1 MNKFITMVAIAS
13 IASLTSFGQVTQVVN
28 KTTTETK
35 VLTSQLEV
43 ELKDGLEQIHN
54 VSFKILSV
62 DKFDSIAG
70 NKSYELV
77 NSAIYKANLE
87 LMYSMKDKF
96 SYKPLK
102 VTSNDVMY
110 FNYKGEQYVVVSIA
124 CEAKNGY
131 GNPISKQYRV
141 WLKYNSQETEPSKSL
156 TYYRA
161 S

>member
-1 MNKFITMVAIAS
+1 
-13 IASLTSFGQVTQVVN
+13 
-28 KTTTETK
+28 
-35 VLTSQLEV
+35 
-43 ELKDGLEQIHN
+43 
-54 VSFKILSV
+54 LSV